1 MQYTARIH
9 GWTEFISMQNL
20 HNATY
25 REEEREMIPAM
36 AKFGMGMIS
45 WSLVAMGYLIRP
57 HKSFKDSERG
67 DTMKGAFLGHQMTAT
82 DAKINEKIEEIANQR
97 GTSMAIVAIAWSLS
111 KPFMTSP
118 IIGMSKIERVEEAV
132 KAAHFELTKEEI
144 ESIDNL
150 YEPKKVIGISV

>member
-1 MQYTARIH
+1 
-9 GWTEFISMQNL
+9 
-20 HNATY
+20 
-25 REEEREMIPAM
+25 
-36 AKFGMGMIS
+36 
-45 WSLVAMGYLIRP
+45 
-57 HKSFKDSERG
+57 
-67 DTMKGAFLGHQMTAT
+67 MKGAFLGHQMTAT